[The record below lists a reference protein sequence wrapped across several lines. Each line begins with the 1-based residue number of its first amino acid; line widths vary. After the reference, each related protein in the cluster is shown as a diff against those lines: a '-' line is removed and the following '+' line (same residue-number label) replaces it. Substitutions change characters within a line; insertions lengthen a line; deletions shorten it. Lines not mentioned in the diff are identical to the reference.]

1 MLAEQNEFIDNAS
14 STVYQLSQE
23 ESIRLQCEARE
34 DYYRRQRSFQHHMDR
49 QEEMI
54 NSQQEK
60 IDFQQKEIATQ
71 QKEIASQ
78 QKEIATQKEEIDS
91 LRKQLN
97 EALRILHSLQEK

>member
-34 DYYRRQRSFQHHMDR
+34 DYYRRQRSVQHHMDR

-78 QKEIATQKEEIDS
+78 KEEIDS